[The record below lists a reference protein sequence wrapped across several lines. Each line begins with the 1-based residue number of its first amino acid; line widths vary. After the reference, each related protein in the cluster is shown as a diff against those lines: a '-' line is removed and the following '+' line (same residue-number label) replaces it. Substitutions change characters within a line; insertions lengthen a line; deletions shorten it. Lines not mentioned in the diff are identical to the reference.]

1 MPRVSVFLPCFNAAQ
16 YLPRALASLDA
27 QTYRDFEVLVVDDGS
42 SEPETLR
49 YLEQEL
55 PSAVRLV
62 RQENRGL
69 AGARN
74 TGFREARGELV
85 VPLDCDDALAPQFLE
100 RTIKTLDATPTASFA
115 FSHIELVGEQCGV
128 LVKHFNAFEQLFLNQ
143 LPYCMLQR
151 KRMWTALGGY
161 DESMLNGYED
171 WEYNIRAI
179 DAGYTGV
186 EVPES
191 LFVYTVSADGML
203 QRKSRRRH
211 AHLWRDI
218 QQRNPELF
226 RWSRL
231 REMYRAWQDRPSTRP
246 LFLYWAV
253 FVAHRVIPAGLFNA
267 LFRSMS
273 FLSSSAQASSRV
285 APTAR
290 QA

>member
-1 MPRVSVFLPCFNAAQ
+1 MPRVTVFLPCFNAAQ
-16 YLPRALASLDA
+16 FLPRALASLDA

-42 SEPETLR
+42 TEPETLR
-49 YLEQEL
+49 YLDQDL
-55 PSAVRLV
+55 PSGVRLI

-100 RTIKTLDATPTASFA
+100 RTIQTLDATPTAEFA
-115 FSHIELVGEQCGV
+115 FSHFELCGERRGV

-151 KRMWTALGGY
+151 KRMWAALGGY
-161 DESMLNGYED
+161 DESMRDGYED

-179 DAGYTGV
+179 GAGYIGV
-186 EVPES
+186 EVPEP
-191 LFVYTVSADGML
+191 LFIYTVRADGML
-203 QRKSRRRH
+203 QMKSRRRH

-218 QQRNPELF
+218 QQRNPDQFRIARMRELH
-226 RWSRL
+226 RIWRN
-231 REMYRAWQDRPSTRP
+231 RPSTRP
-246 LFLYWAV
+246 LFLCWVV
-253 FVAHRVIPAGLFNA
+253 FAAHRLIPATLFNA
-267 LFRSMS
+267 LFRSLS

-290 QA
+290 EA